1 MTLSVNIKAKM
12 HDLKKTLI
20 LDEAST
26 LFEEIGYEQMKVA
39 DLAKTLSIS
48 IGTIYGMF
56 DSKEGL
62 YMAYIEHQINTFT
75 MELEKRVTPDDSA
88 EKRLKAFIELKFSYY
103 TQKYIALDHSVKNN
117 PFFFNTLYKSNVHP
131 LQNIFLFQAECFK
144 EIDSNINDDDAMQ
157 LVYLFNSFSDGYVS
171 RWFEVQY
178 DLMSKVDEACRL
190 FIGMVK
196 AYK

>member
-1 MTLSVNIKAKM
+1 MSVSIKAELQ
-12 HDLKKTLI
+12 DLKKTLI
-20 LDEAST
+20 LDEASK
-26 LFEEIGYEQMKVA
+26 LFEEIGYEHMKVA
-39 DLAKTLSIS
+39 DLAKTVSVS

-75 MELEKRVTPDDSA
+75 MELEKRTTAQDSA
-88 EKRLKAFIELKFSYY
+88 EKRLKLFIELKFSYY

-117 PFFFNTLYKSNVHP
+117 PFFFNTLYKDNFHP

-144 EIDSNINDDDAMQ
+144 EINKGIDDDDAMQ
-157 LVYLFNSFSDGYVS
+157 LAYLFNSFSDGYVS
-171 RWFEVQY
+171 RWFEIRY
-178 DLMSKVDEACRL
+178 DLMSKVDEASRL
-190 FIGMVK
+190 FSVMVK